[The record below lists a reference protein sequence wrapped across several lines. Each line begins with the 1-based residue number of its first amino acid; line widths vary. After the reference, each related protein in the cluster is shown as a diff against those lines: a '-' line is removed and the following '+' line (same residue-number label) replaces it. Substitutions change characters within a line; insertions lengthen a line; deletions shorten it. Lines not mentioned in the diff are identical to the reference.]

1 MNERT
6 DARSAPFVRPKLW
19 QMIKRQLDA
28 HNGLLAQPPGFA
40 RGLGRGDR
48 PQSPVTRVFARE
60 AGLSGEPPLPIA
72 RSAIIRMIVISVIAA
87 HPFANSSPCRT

>member
-28 HNGLLAQPPGFA
+28 HNGLLAQP
-40 RGLGRGDR
+40 RD
-48 PQSPVTRVFARE
+48 SHE
-60 AGLSGEPPLPIA
+60 AWAGETDLN
-72 RSAIIRMIVISVIAA
+72 RL
-87 HPFANSSPCRT
+87 